1 MKPEIKEAKVQYEA
15 AVEDLTK
22 FCDTYTN
29 VTPIIIDSEYPIRVQ
44 YIPDAQLSM
53 FGNENIDESGEVN
66 DMTITCGLTI
76 TVKSTLKFK
85 MDSKLLKKLI
95 KLAERVGFYYY
106 HAFRAEQG
114 ERITP
119 QRPFMKAM
127 PGFDVEVASELCCPC
142 CEHPVINQWAPGTNP
157 AFCQGCGQALDWSPE
172 PEPETE
178 TVDEFEAGLEKLREL
193 CEGEE
198 ADE

>member
-66 DMTITCGLTI
+66 DLTITCGLSV

-119 QRPFMKAM
+119 QRP
-127 PGFDVEVASELCCPC
+127 VLNHCPVC
-142 CEHPVINQWAPGTNP
+142 NEDIHFACLEP
-157 AFCQGCGQALDWSPE
+157 AFCHGCGQALDWSPE

-198 ADE
+198 AEE